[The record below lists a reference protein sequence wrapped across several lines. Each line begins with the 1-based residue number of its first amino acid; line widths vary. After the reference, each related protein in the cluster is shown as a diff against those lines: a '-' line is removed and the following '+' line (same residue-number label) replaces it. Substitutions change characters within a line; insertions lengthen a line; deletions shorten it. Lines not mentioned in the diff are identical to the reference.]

1 MEKSWMPGL
10 LEALQSPASQQQP
23 PENPNPEEKPAP
35 QPASFRSSHASGRRS
50 DNFSFSGGTV
60 GRWSLPAK
68 SPLEYD
74 GSAQWNESWS
84 DRMLSRAP
92 SVTVAIL
99 FLAAI
104 GALTFFYRA
113 QVGQSLVRVGEKISG
128 APAQTSTAA
137 AATSAPASPIQAG
150 PPPASPASQTT
161 LPQAAVLPS
170 NSSTASVPS
179 PADTDPAA
187 APDADATKSSPA
199 APDEI
204 SKSGPASA
212 SRTNRRHQNNSS
224 ISEANDLA
232 QSSPEDGSPDSSA
245 ILQKG
250 QAEFQT
256 ADAAL
261 GQARTRE
268 AKAHAAQLLW
278 TAVSSGSSDAE
289 IELADLYGRGE
300 GVQKNCQQ
308 ARILLSAARERSNP
322 LVAKEASELRVYGCR

>member
-1 MEKSWMPGL
+1 MEKPWMPGL
-10 LEALQSPASQQQP
+10 LEALQSPPSEHQP
-23 PENPNPEEKPAP
+23 PEKPNPEEKPAP
-35 QPASFRSSHASGRRS
+35 EPASFRSSHASAPRS

-60 GRWSLPAK
+60 SRWSPAK

-74 GSAQWNESWS
+74 GGAQWNESWA

-92 SVTVAIL
+92 SITVAVL

-128 APAQTSTAA
+128 APPAS
-137 AATSAPASPIQAG
+137 SAPASPIEAG
-150 PPPASPASQTT
+150 PPPASPASQAT
-161 LPQAAVLPS
+161 LPQVSVPPS
-170 NSSTASVPS
+170 NSSTASGPS
-179 PADTDPAA
+179 AANA
-187 APDADATKSSPA
+187 APVAPPDANTAKSSPA

-204 SKSGPASA
+204 SRSRSASA
-212 SRTNRRHQNNSS
+212 SLNTRRNQNGAANSAAS
-224 ISEANDLA
+224 DAA
-232 QSSPEDGSPDSSA
+232 QSSAEDPSPDSSA
-245 ILQKG
+245 TLQKG

-268 AKAHAAQLLW
+268 AKARAAQLLW

-289 IELADLYGRGE
+289 VELADLYGRGE